1 MENDNLNKI
10 DTNESPNVEQE
21 LERMKQQYALLQEEL
36 RQQRIA
42 DEKLLFE
49 VANSR
54 LAAWQ
59 KKQTRA
65 IWLTLAILVASAITI
80 TCKDGSSL
88 LGIISAWGILAFI
101 SFNFF
106 CQRKAYRRCK
116 TLAEVVETMAYVNS
130 ISPEPWKYRLPKA
143 IGAVLLCVIFLAAT
157 SDGSDDFFVHTII
170 LFGITI
176 PIGYFAAKR
185 AKKKQ
190 DRLFDGIENIINKQ
204 QK

>member
-10 DTNESPNVEQE
+10 DIDESPNVEQE
-21 LERMKQQYALLQEEL
+21 LERMRQQYALLQEEL

-65 IWLTLAILVASAITI
+65 IWLTLAILVAAAITI
-80 TCKDGSSL
+80 TCKDGASL
-88 LGIISAWGILAFI
+88 LGIISAWGMLAFI
-101 SFNFF
+101 SFNFLS
-106 CQRKAYRRCK
+106 QRKAYRCCK

-143 IGAVLLCVIFLAAT
+143 IAAAVLTVIFIAET

-176 PIGYFAAKR
+176 PVSYLVAKR

-190 DRLFDGIENIINKQ
+190 DRLFDGIDNIIHKR
-204 QK
+204 

>member
-10 DTNESPNVEQE
+10 DTNEGPNVEQE

-101 SFNFF
+101 SYNFF
-106 CQRKAYRRCK
+106 SQRKAYRRCK

-143 IGAVLLCVIFLAAT
+143 IGAVVLGVIFIAET
-157 SDGSDDFFVHTII
+157 SDDSNEFVRTICVLGFTI
-170 LFGITI
+170 LV
-176 PIGYFAAKR
+176 GYFVGKK

>member
-65 IWLTLAILVASAITI
+65 IWLTLAILIAAAITI
-80 TCKDGSSL
+80 TCRGNSSL
-88 LGIISAWGILAFI
+88 LAIITAWGIVALIFY
-101 SFNFF
+101 NFF
-106 CQRKAYRRCK
+106 SQRKAYRRCK
-116 TLAEVVETMAYVNS
+116 ALAEVVETMAYVNT
-130 ISPEPWKYRLPKA
+130 ISPEPLKVRLPKVIGMA
-143 IGAVLLCVIFLAAT
+143 ILGVVFIAET
-157 SDGSDDFFVHTII
+157 SDGITDFVHTIC
-170 LFGITI
+170 LTGFVSLVC
-176 PIGYFAAKR
+176 YFVGKK

-190 DRLFDGIENIINKQ
+190 DRLFNGIDNMIHKR
-204 QK
+204 

>member
-10 DTNESPNVEQE
+10 DTNEGPNVEQE
-21 LERMKQQYALLQEEL
+21 LERMKHQYALLQEEL

-59 KKQTRA
+59 KKQTRS

-80 TCKDGSSL
+80 TCKDDSSL

-101 SFNFF
+101 SYNFF
-106 CQRKAYRRCK
+106 SQRKAYRRCK

-143 IGAVLLCVIFLAAT
+143 IGAVVLGVIFIAET
-157 SDGSDDFFVHTII
+157 SDDSNEFVRTICVLGFTI
-170 LFGITI
+170 LV
-176 PIGYFAAKR
+176 GYFVGKKS
-185 AKKKQ
+185 KKKQ
-190 DRLFDGIENIINKQ
+190 DRLFDGIENIIYKQ

>member
-10 DTNESPNVEQE
+10 DTNEGPNVVQE
-21 LERMKQQYALLQEEL
+21 LERMKHQYALLQEEL

-59 KKQTRA
+59 KKQTRS

-101 SFNFF
+101 SFDFF

-116 TLAEVVETMAYVNS
+116 TLAEVVETMAFVNS
-130 ISPEPWKYRLPKA
+130 MSPEPWKYRLPKA
-143 IGAVLLCVIFLAAT
+143 IGAVVLGVIFIAET
-157 SDGSDDFFVHTII
+157 SDDSNEFVRTICVLGFTI
-170 LFGITI
+170 LV
-176 PIGYFAAKR
+176 GYFVGKKS
-185 AKKKQ
+185 KKKQ
-190 DRLFDGIENIINKQ
+190 DRLFDGIENIIYKQ

>member
-42 DEKLLFE
+42 DEHLLFE

-80 TCKDGSSL
+80 TCKDGASL

-116 TLAEVVETMAYVNS
+116 TLTEVVETMAYVNS

-143 IGAVLLCVIFLAAT
+143 IGATVLGVIFIAET
-157 SDGSDDFFVHTII
+157 SDDSNEFVRLICVMGFTI
-170 LFGITI
+170 LV
-176 PIGYFAAKR
+176 GYFVGKKS
-185 AKKKQ
+185 KKKQ

>member
-10 DTNESPNVEQE
+10 DTNEGPNVEQE
-21 LERMKQQYALLQEEL
+21 LERMKQQYALLQEGL

-80 TCKDGSSL
+80 TCKDDSSL

-143 IGAVLLCVIFLAAT
+143 IGAAVLGVIFIAET
-157 SDGSDDFFVHTII
+157 SDDSNDFVRTICVVGFTILVCCFV
-170 LFGITI
+170 G
-176 PIGYFAAKR
+176 KKS
-185 AKKKQ
+185 KKKQ
-190 DRLFDGIENIINKQ
+190 DRLFNGIENIINKQ